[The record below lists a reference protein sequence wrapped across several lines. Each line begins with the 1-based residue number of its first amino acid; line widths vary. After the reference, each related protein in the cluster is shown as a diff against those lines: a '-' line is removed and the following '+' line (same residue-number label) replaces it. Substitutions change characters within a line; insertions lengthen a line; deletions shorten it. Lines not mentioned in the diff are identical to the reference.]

1 MQYSRTHV
9 RQALSAAREAGRDV
23 SGMPPERRETAVI
36 LERWGYLPV
45 NQEQVDERI
54 AAWYVANGLATR
66 ADDTP
71 GDTPGDTPEV
81 PAASVASVIPVGSSA
96 SSTMAALVA
105 AEAAIEA
112 ARLALAAARTIGG
125 SAA

>member
-36 LERWGYLPV
+36 LERWGYLPI

-71 GDTPGDTPEV
+71 GDTPEV
-81 PAASVASVIPVGSSA
+81 PAASAASVIRVGSSA

-112 ARLALAAARTIGG
+112 ARLALAAARTMGG